1 MQGNVI
7 DHSHKHALSHG
18 EKIVLRDVDLTIERG
33 EIVTVVGPNGS

>member
-1 MQGNVI
+1 MLLITATNMP
-7 DHSHKHALSHG
+7 LSHG